1 MIFFPFP
8 FNEALYDICSWLK
21 HGGLPV
27 IVLDQGRFPPQM
39 LPLLEEQPSLSLM
52 SGTEK
57 TLSVWGPEPG
67 AWYLVAGYT
76 GPHITEQ
83 THTCHPM
90 MSLMA
95 EYLIE
100 TDIITVIPTFYNYQD
115 IRTFYTVNTT
125 QTFKAR
131 HSNNIISV
139 FKFTNPH
146 PSSLC
151 RLELS
156 VVVLTSL
163 NAVCEE
169 TLIAF
174 Y

>member
-1 MIFFPFP
+1 
-8 FNEALYDICSWLK
+8 
-21 HGGLPV
+21 
-27 IVLDQGRFPPQM
+27 M

-67 AWYLVAGYT
+67 SWYLVAGYT
-76 GPHITEQ
+76 TRPQH
-83 THTCHPM
+83 THQASDCHPM

-100 TDIITVIPTFYNYQD
+100 TDIITVIPTFYSYQD

-131 HSNNIISV
+131 IKRN
-139 FKFTNPH
+139 
-146 PSSLC
+146 L
-151 RLELS
+151 
-156 VVVLTSL
+156 
-163 NAVCEE
+163 
-169 TLIAF
+169 
-174 Y
+174 

>member
-1 MIFFPFP
+1 MILSSPPSFQGKKSP
-8 FNEALYDICSWLK
+8 LLTVTMYIVSWLR

-27 IVLDQGRFPPQM
+27 IVLDQGRLPPQM

-67 AWYLVAGYT
+67 SWYLVAGYT
-76 GPHITEQ
+76 RPH
-83 THTCHPM
+83 HTQHTQGCHPM
-90 MSLMA
+90 VSLMA

-131 HSNNIISV
+131 ITNI
-139 FKFTNPH
+139 
-146 PSSLC
+146 LC
-151 RLELS
+151 E
-156 VVVLTSL
+156 
-163 NAVCEE
+163 
-169 TLIAF
+169 I
-174 Y
+174 

>member
-1 MIFFPFP
+1 M
-8 FNEALYDICSWLK
+8 
-21 HGGLPV
+21 
-27 IVLDQGRFPPQM
+27 LDQGRLPPQM
-39 LPLLEEQPSLSLM
+39 LPLLEEQPSLSLV

-67 AWYLVAGYT
+67 SWYLAAGYS
-76 GPHITEQ
+76 GPQLPGRAEG
-83 THTCHPM
+83 CHPM

-131 HSNNIISV
+131 RNDFIFSLMYLLIFILV
-139 FKFTNPH
+139 LCADW
-146 PSSLC
+146 SSEWSC
-151 RLELS
+151 
-156 VVVLTSL
+156 
-163 NAVCEE
+163 
-169 TLIAF
+169 
-174 Y
+174 

>member
-1 MIFFPFP
+1 
-8 FNEALYDICSWLK
+8 
-21 HGGLPV
+21 
-27 IVLDQGRFPPQM
+27 M

-67 AWYLVAGYT
+67 SWYLVAGYT
-76 GPHITEQ
+76 RPHNAQQ
-83 THTCHPM
+83 TQDCHPM

-131 HSNNIISV
+131 IKGEYTLSSRYSVGNIIIFLIPVSIMQFTEILISV
-139 FKFTNPH
+139 LCADW
-146 PSSLC
+146 SSEWSC
-151 RLELS
+151 
-156 VVVLTSL
+156 
-163 NAVCEE
+163 
-169 TLIAF
+169 
-174 Y
+174 

>member
-1 MIFFPFP
+1 MNLSSPPSFQGKKSPP
-8 FNEALYDICSWLK
+8 FNCNSIVSWLR

-27 IVLDQGRFPPQM
+27 IVLDQGRLPPQM

-67 AWYLVAGYT
+67 SWYLVAGYT
-76 GPHITEQ
+76 RPH
-83 THTCHPM
+83 HTQHTQGCHPM
-90 MSLMA
+90 VSLMA

-100 TDIITVIPTFYNYQD
+100 TDIITVIPTFYNHQD

-131 HSNNIISV
+131 IKGNI
-139 FKFTNPH
+139 
-146 PSSLC
+146 LC
-151 RLELS
+151 SRIL
-156 VVVLTSL
+156 
-163 NAVCEE
+163 
-169 TLIAF
+169 
-174 Y
+174 

>member
-1 MIFFPFP
+1 MIFSPFP
-8 FNEALYDICSWLK
+8 FNETLYDICSWLK

-76 GPHITEQ
+76 GPHITER

-131 HSNNIISV
+131 HSNRNMISQFLFEMQ
-139 FKFTNPH
+139 FK
-146 PSSLC
+146 
-151 RLELS
+151 
-156 VVVLTSL
+156 
-163 NAVCEE
+163 
-169 TLIAF
+169 

>member
-1 MIFFPFP
+1 MI
-8 FNEALYDICSWLK
+8 ETLDIIVIRWLK

-27 IVLDQGRFPPQM
+27 IVLDQGRLPPQM
-39 LPLLEEQPSLSLM
+39 LPLLEEQPSVSLM

-57 TLSVWGPEPG
+57 TLTVWGPEPG
-67 AWYLVAGYT
+67 SWYLVAGYS
-76 GPHITEQ
+76 GPQLPARAEG
-83 THTCHPM
+83 CHPV

-131 HSNNIISV
+131 RNNRMFSV
-139 FKFTNPH
+139 
-146 PSSLC
+146 
-151 RLELS
+151 
-156 VVVLTSL
+156 
-163 NAVCEE
+163 
-169 TLIAF
+169 I

>member
-1 MIFFPFP
+1 MIFSPFP

-76 GPHITEQ
+76 GPHITER

-100 TDIITVIPTFYNYQD
+100 TDIITVIPTYGMPPTATASKKPLILRIMGLGQAAVHIEPGDND
-115 IRTFYTVNTT
+115 DKI
-125 QTFKAR
+125 
-131 HSNNIISV
+131 NIDDA
-139 FKFTNPH
+139 NH
-146 PSSLC
+146 H
-151 RLELS
+151 
-156 VVVLTSL
+156 
-163 NAVCEE
+163 
-169 TLIAF
+169 
-174 Y
+174 

>member
-1 MIFFPFP
+1 
-8 FNEALYDICSWLK
+8 
-21 HGGLPV
+21 
-27 IVLDQGRFPPQM
+27 M

-57 TLSVWGPEPG
+57 TLSVWGPEPDS
-67 AWYLVAGYT
+67 WYLVAGYT
-76 GPHITEQ
+76 APPQHSHQ
-83 THTCHPM
+83 ASRCHPM

-131 HSNNIISV
+131 I
-139 FKFTNPH
+139 KGK
-146 PSSLC
+146 LKK
-151 RLELS
+151 
-156 VVVLTSL
+156 
-163 NAVCEE
+163 
-169 TLIAF
+169 
-174 Y
+174 